1 MHVYITFLRFSW
13 FPLLSDLI
21 GIKIQTLGFIAINIR
36 ADSTSNTDI
45 TFILIILFI
54 IIKFDFKSIFFLNYF
69 SLFNKSCPQNWNNF
83 LILIKLI
90 QKFRHDI
97 SFNLFILLFGLFS
110 RVEHIILQL
119 ILNSYRVI
127 VCKKYLEN

>member
-54 IIKFDFKSIFFLNYF
+54 IIKFDFKSIFFLYYF